1 MLNANLVVQV
11 RATQQCRGDVATSA
25 PKRLRCCLATIAL
38 VIATVEL
45 FVSNVVVIVVAPS
58 GSSD

>member
-1 MLNANLVVQV
+1 M
-11 RATQQCRGDVATSA
+11 ATSA
-25 PKRLRCCLATIAL
+25 PKRLLCCLATIAL